1 MKPTI
6 IAISIVLAALC
17 GVAHAQS
24 NEEVFTWTCSENKQ
38 FKTSGTTEKVRLIWE
53 AKTYDL
59 ERQTSL
65 PGSLRYKNTTTG
77 HDLVVL
83 GNKAMLFNIKSGTRL
98 ADFCQTA
105 EMKTGKLPHLFAG
118 AEPFTQNKTFF
129 IGINLKAENFSAFF
143 RLRY

>member
-1 MKPTI
+1 MKKNLL
-6 IAISIVLAALC
+6 IVSLAVSGLLGSVTAF
-17 GVAHAQS
+17 AS
-24 NEEVFTWTCSENKQ
+24 EEVSTWTCSESKQ
-38 FKTSGTTEKVRLIWE
+38 FKTSGTMEKVRLTWE
-53 AKTYDL
+53 SKTFDL
-59 ERQTSL
+59 SRENSL

-118 AEPFTQNKTFF
+118 AEPFTQN
-129 IGINLKAENFSAFF
+129 
-143 RLRY
+143 